1 MGTPG
6 RSDHRVLVERHAL
19 YRDAGAW
26 KVVLADGFVS
36 EALLWPWHPAVDLVK
51 DELKAAIKED

>member
-1 MGTPG
+1 MPFIGMRGHG
-6 RSDHRVLVERHAL
+6 RLF
-19 YRDAGAW
+19 
-26 KVVLADGFVS
+26 LADGFVS